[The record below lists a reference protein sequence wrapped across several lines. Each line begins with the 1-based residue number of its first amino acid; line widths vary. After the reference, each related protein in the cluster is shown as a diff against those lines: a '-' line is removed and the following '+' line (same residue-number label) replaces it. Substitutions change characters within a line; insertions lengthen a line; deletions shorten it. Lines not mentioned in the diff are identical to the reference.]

1 MDFGQAVCGRK
12 NSVFGMSSGGLAA
25 GLGGIL
31 TGGSTQTVGGSG
43 QLGNNTVS
51 RNATFG
57 GQGI

>member
-12 NSVFGMSSGGLAA
+12 NSVFGMSSGGLTA

-31 TGGSTQTVGGSG
+31 TGGNIQTGGGSG
-43 QLGNNTVS
+43 QSGNNT
-51 RNATFG
+51 RNATSG